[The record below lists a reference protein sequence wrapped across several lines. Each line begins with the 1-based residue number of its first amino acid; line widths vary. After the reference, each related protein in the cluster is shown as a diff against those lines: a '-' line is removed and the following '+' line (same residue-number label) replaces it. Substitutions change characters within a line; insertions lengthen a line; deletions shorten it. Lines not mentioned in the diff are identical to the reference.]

1 LEEEVRLLREEMRR
15 TVAYG
20 QTEAGDWEAIAEAED
35 LQDEEVEGE
44 AEAEAD
50 MDPAS
55 EGRRAYA
62 VEKALTERTTC
73 ALLRKK
79 WAGILRKADVYLGDG
94 DAEEAAGQDETV
106 MVELDLGDE
115 LEPDDEEALLEREDE
130 EED

>member
-1 LEEEVRLLREEMRR
+1 MRR

-20 QTEAGDWEAIAEAED
+20 ETEAGDWEAIAEAED

-44 AEAEAD
+44 AEAEAEAD
-50 MDPAS
+50 VDPAS

-62 VEKALTERTTC
+62 VEKALTERATC

-79 WAGILRKADVYLGDG
+79 WAGILRKADAYLGDG

-115 LEPDDEEALLEREDE
+115 LEPDNEEALLEREDE